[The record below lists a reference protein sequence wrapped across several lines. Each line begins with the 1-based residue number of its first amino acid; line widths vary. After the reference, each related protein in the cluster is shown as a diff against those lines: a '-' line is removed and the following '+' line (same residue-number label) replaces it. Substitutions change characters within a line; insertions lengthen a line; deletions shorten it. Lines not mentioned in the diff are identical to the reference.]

1 MQSYHRLE
9 SLMNLTPGYRRE
21 FIVAGRQMLLLQEG
35 AVVALLENRCPHQG
49 FSLVDAR
56 VKGHTLTCAAH
67 AVSFSLLNGEV
78 QPGAAFKCGA
88 LKIYELAYRGNEVGV
103 YLE

>member
-9 SLMNLTPGYRRE
+9 SLMNLAPGYRRE

-35 AVVALLENRCPHQG
+35 DAVALVENRCPHQG

-56 VKGHTLTCAAH
+56 VKGNILTCAAH
-67 AVSFSLLNGEV
+67 AVSFSLQTGEV
-78 QPGAAFKCGA
+78 QPGAAFKCAA

-103 YLE
+103 YLD